1 MVEILPDVLV
11 LSTSYNEIK
20 RYALIEKHGTIF
32 DTTIRANDLSES
44 IVITRF
50 SLFSMNSSA
59 RKLRMLFLL
68 VLLNVCITLLIKR
81 IKRILHQ
88 RFINQSAKA
97 DIKNPR
103 SARYRALN
111 KKMIRK

>member
-50 SLFSMNSSA
+50 S
-59 RKLRMLFLL
+59 
-68 VLLNVCITLLIKR
+68 
-81 IKRILHQ
+81 
-88 RFINQSAKA
+88 
-97 DIKNPR
+97 
-103 SARYRALN
+103 
-111 KKMIRK
+111 